1 MVQGKLMSKG
11 TIIYYGGF
19 TLPDK
24 SAAANRVVSNG
35 KIFNSLGYNTV
46 FIGAAPPDE
55 SFDGIRPVKGYENM
69 FEQAHPKTSS
79 QWIKHIFDVSR
90 IEEIAEKYGDVER
103 IILYNTPLF
112 TLLKAKNFFSKKNIK
127 VCYDCTEWTK
137 DTDGSFLK
145 KVFKAFDEILV
156 RNFAHKVADG
166 MIVIS
171 NMMKKKYKKNKNLVL
186 LPPLV
191 DINDAI
197 WHQQSDND
205 GRFEFCFAGVPDGK
219 KESLDKA
226 VEAFCSINKKNTHFR
241 IIGITE
247 DDFRRIYS
255 DCYIPKNVRNKITFM
270 GKLTHEETIKYV
282 LGCDCYIFIRRSDR
296 RNNAGFPTKFA
307 ESYTCGVPIIT
318 TDVSDVGEY
327 IKRSGKGSLL
337 KDMSA
342 ENIAEAM
349 LMQIENK
356 FDGKALNA
364 AFHYE
369 TFIQS
374 TEGWLNK

>member
-1 MVQGKLMSKG
+1 MSKG

-19 TLPDK
+19 ILPDK

-46 FIGAAPPDE
+46 FIGAAPSDE
-55 SFDGIRPVKGYENM
+55 TFDGIRPVDGYENM
-69 FEQAHPKTSS
+69 YEQAHPKSS
-79 QWIKHIFDVSR
+79 TQWLKHMFNISFID
-90 IEEIAEKYGDVER
+90 EIAEKYGNIER
-103 IILYNTPLF
+103 IILYNAPFF
-112 TLLKAKNFFSKKNIK
+112 TLLKAKNYFRKKGIK

-145 KVFKAFDEILV
+145 RVFKSSDEILI
-156 RNFAHKVADG
+156 RNFSHKIADG

-171 NMMKKKYKKNKNLVL
+171 KMMEKKYRKSKNLVV

-191 DINDAI
+191 DISDPI

-205 GRFEFCFAGVPDGK
+205 GRFEFCFAGVPDGN

-226 VEAFCSINKKNTHFR
+226 VEAFCNINKKNTHFR

-247 DDFRRIYS
+247 KDFTKIYP

-270 GKLTHEETIKYV
+270 GKLSHEETIKFV
-282 LGCDCYIFIRRSDR
+282 LGCDCYIFIRRSDK

-318 TDVSDVGEY
+318 TNVSDVGEY
-327 IKRSGKGSLL
+327 IIKSGKGSLL
-337 KDMSA
+337 EDTSA
-342 ENIAEAM
+342 KSIADAM
-349 LMQIENK
+349 MTQIENRTEK
-356 FDGKALNA
+356 AENALNT

-369 TFIQS
+369 S
-374 TEGWLNK
+374 YSEDCRNWLNK

>member
-1 MVQGKLMSKG
+1 MSKG

-24 SAAANRVVSNG
+24 SASANRVVSNG
-35 KIFNSLGYNTV
+35 KIFSSLGYNAV
-46 FIGAAPPDE
+46 FIGAAPSED
-55 SFDGIRPVKGYENM
+55 SFDGIRPVEGFENM
-69 FEQAHPKTSS
+69 YEQAHPKTSS
-79 QWIKHIFDVSR
+79 EWLKHMFNISFID
-90 IEEIAEKYGDVER
+90 ELTEKYGNVER

-112 TLLKAKNFFSKKNIK
+112 TLLKAKKFFRKKNIK

-145 KVFKAFDEILV
+145 RAFKAFDEILV
-156 RNFAHKVADG
+156 RNFAHRVADG
-166 MIVIS
+166 VIVIS
-171 NMMKKKYKKNKNLVL
+171 NMMKNKYKKNKNLVL

-197 WHQQSDND
+197 WHQQTDAD
-205 GRFEFCFAGVPDGK
+205 ERFEFCFAGVPDGN

-226 VEAFCSINKKNTHFR
+226 VEAFCTINKKNTHFR

-247 DDFRRIYS
+247 KDFRNIYP
-255 DCYIPKNVRNKITFM
+255 DCIIPKNVRSKITFM
-270 GKLTHEETIKYV
+270 GKLSHEETVKYV

-307 ESYTCGVPIIT
+307 EAFTCGVPIIT
-318 TDVSDVGEY
+318 TNVSDVGGY
-327 IKRSGKGSLL
+327 ISKSGKGSLL

-342 ENIAEAM
+342 QSIAEAM
-349 LMQIENK
+349 MRQIEACPK
-356 FDGKALNA
+356 KTEAKLNTE
-364 AFHYE
+364 FHYE
-369 TFIQS
+369 S
-374 TEGWLNK
+374 YSAECGGWLNK